1 MGPPVPP
8 NLPGVLTAGP
18 GVGGCGARPT
28 PRRSWGHTRMD
39 RSPGRWHT
47 CPSPGTRGPPGLLD
61 GSLADFGD
69 GEGAPLPLG
78 LVTHGQP
85 GRGPRTWL
93 GSSLSLCHSTQC
105 CQGLGLGV
113 EPPTA
118 AALHDVGDPW
128 GRLGR
133 EAVRGP
139 AAHDPN
145 KAPSPSP
152 HRAVVLPVPEGGGM
166 GRLRR
171 GSSGTAPL
179 RDGTGPGCWRGG
191 TAVTRDRW

>member
-145 KAPSPSP
+145 KAPSPLHIVPWSSP
-152 HRAVVLPVPEGGGM
+152 CQKEEGWDGCGEGAAARPLCVMARGQAAGGVALP
-166 GRLRR
+166 
-171 GSSGTAPL
+171 
-179 RDGTGPGCWRGG
+179 
-191 TAVTRDRW
+191 